1 MFLWKLY
8 KLLLGKYIIENNI
21 KQIKNEKNVFFFENL
36 INEPLSYG
44 Y

>member
-21 KQIKNEKNVFFFENL
+21 MQIKDEKNVFFFENL
-36 INEPLSYG
+36 INEPVSCG